1 MTIVNKKEPILL
13 GLIDICILIGSLYLT
28 LALRYHTLPSD
39 GLVHVH
45 QVPFTIIF
53 LYSIVVFYIS
63 GLYGRTVFMARSS
76 IPGIIIKAQVINGL
90 IAVALFYFIPS
101 FTVTP
106 KITLFAYIL
115 LSSALLAMWR
125 MGTYSLF
132 SMRRKHP
139 ALVIGR
145 GSEVDELIAEMSV
158 NSRIG
163 VVCHKRIDPEA
174 TATELLSTMEN
185 NGSTFQYIVADVNN
199 PHIEAL
205 LPELYKR
212 FFPKTQIIDIYDL
225 YEQVFNRI
233 PLSRMNYAWIM
244 SHVSA
249 VSPSM
254 FDAVKRGSDI
264 FFGIIISIATIIAY
278 PFVALAIK
286 IEDRGPIFIRQER
299 TGKDGV
305 PIHYYKFRSMQ
316 RNDSGKWVAE
326 SAQSENKVTRVGHF
340 IRKTRIDE
348 LPQGL
353 AVLKGDMSLI
363 GPRSDI
369 AGLGERLQNEIPYYS
384 VRTIVKPGLSG
395 WAQVNQNKPPQSV
408 EETKVRL
415 SYDLYYIKHRSI
427 NLETQILLKTFKTL
441 LSREGM

>member
-13 GLIDICILIGSLYLT
+13 GLIDLFLLIGSLYLT
-28 LALRYHTLPSD
+28 LALRYHTWPND
-39 GLVHVH
+39 GLIHIH
-45 QVPFTIIF
+45 ELPFAIIF
-53 LYSIVVFYIS
+53 VYSIVFFYIS
-63 GLYGRTVFMARSS
+63 GLYGRTISIARSS
-76 IPGIIIKAQVINGL
+76 IPGIVIRAQIINGL
-90 IAVALFYFIPS
+90 VAIALFYFVPS

-106 KITLFAYIL
+106 KVTLFAYL
-115 LSSALLAMWR
+115 FLSSALLVLWR
-125 MGTYSLF
+125 MATYSLF
-132 SMRRKHP
+132 SLRRKYP
-139 ALVIGR
+139 ALVIGT
-145 GSEVDELIAEMSV
+145 GEEVNELINEMSV
-158 NSRIG
+158 SSRIG
-163 VVCHKRIDPEA
+163 LVCHKRIDPEA
-174 TATELLSTMEN
+174 SATELMSTMEH

-199 PHIEAL
+199 PHIGAL
-205 LPELYKR
+205 LPELYRR

-225 YEQVFNRI
+225 YEQAFNRI

-244 SHVSA
+244 SHVSSA
-249 VSPSM
+249 SPVM
-254 FDAVKRGSDI
+254 YDFLKRTLDI
-264 FFGIIISIATIIAY
+264 FFGIIITAVTGLVY

-286 IEDRGPIFIRQER
+286 IEDRGSIFIRQER
-299 TGKDGV
+299 TGKGGGV
-305 PIHYYKFRSMQ
+305 MHYYKFRSMQ

-326 SAQSENKVTRVGHF
+326 STQSENKVTRVGHF

-369 AGLGERLQNEIPYYS
+369 AGLGNRLEKEIPYYS

-395 WAQVNQNKPPQSV
+395 WAQVSQNKPPQSV

-415 SYDLYYIKHRSI
+415 SYDLYYIKHRSFS
-427 NLETQILLKTFKTL
+427 LDMQIVLKTFKTL